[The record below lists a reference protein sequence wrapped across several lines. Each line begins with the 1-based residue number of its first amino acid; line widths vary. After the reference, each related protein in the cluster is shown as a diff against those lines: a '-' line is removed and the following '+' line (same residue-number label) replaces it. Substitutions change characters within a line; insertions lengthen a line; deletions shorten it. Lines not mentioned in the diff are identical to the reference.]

1 MPLGLGSSLS
11 KSGIVTPG
19 IVTDNLVLKHMYG
32 AGEVVPV
39 SDGSAYFDG
48 SSYINISH
56 DAIDISTTNFTI
68 AAWIMPITGTV
79 KWDCIMA
86 KRDGN
91 NEGFQFDLRD
101 DDYNALG
108 IALEDADN
116 TLTNTGTAGTI
127 SLNKWQHVCITI
139 DRGASGTSGA
149 YFYIDGVLDADST
162 LTGNMSTIDS
172 GLEGEAP
179 LCIGAKSTDGG
190 SISNYFNG
198 YICNVAFWNEALTQA
213 QIKSIMWKNYSGLS
227 TSEKTNLVSWWNLSA
242 DANDSHGS
250 NNGTLS

>member
-1 MPLGLGSSLS
+1 
-11 KSGIVTPG
+11 
-19 IVTDNLVLKHMYG
+19 
-32 AGEVVPV
+32 
-39 SDGSAYFDG
+39 
-48 SSYINISH
+48 
-56 DAIDISTTNFTI
+56 
-68 AAWIMPITGTV
+68 
-79 KWDCIMA
+79 MA

-127 SLNKWQHVCITI
+127 SLNKWQHVCIII

-149 YFYIDGVLDADST
+149 YFYINGVLDADST
-162 LTGNMSTIDS
+162 LTGDMSTIDS

-190 SISNYFNG
+190 SISNHFNG
-198 YICNVAFWNEALTQA
+198 YMCNVAFWNAALTQA
-213 QIKSIMWKNYSGLS
+213 Q
-227 TSEKTNLVSWWNLSA
+227 SA
-242 DANDSHGS
+242 
-250 NNGTLS
+250 